1 MPTFE
6 TQNKTDL
13 YLTGDIGFDISAK
26 NFIKSLQAVNT
37 PNIYVHID
45 SLGGNVFDGLSIYNA
60 LKDYTGKKT
69 AIIEGV
75 CASAAS
81 YILMAFDEVIAKAN
95 ALLMIHNPLVENI
108 SGNANELLKVS
119 STLAELSKIY
129 IDAYTE
135 RTHLPYDT
143 IKEMMDN
150 ETYFNA
156 QQAKE
161 KGFIDIVDGEQSVSL
176 ETLTAQA
183 KLRLVA
189 YAKHLSKPNIHI
201 MAENLNEKLYTVE
214 EAQAVLESAKEV
226 NTQQA
231 YKIARE
237 QIIDAISNLEDK
249 SPFDP
254 IIQELDSLIVP
265 EAENAVEEEQIK
277 ADGDSNTNEQ
287 PTEEQPTTEDPASAI
302 QDEALSPIELEQKR
316 KQEIKAFADE
326 INKDGS
332 LNELVIEALLSDMS
346 LEDFKTESC
355 KRLATANAK
364 RNFKAA
370 LFATAHSST
379 STQKTFK
386 SKRDYIAH
394 YESLLADDKTAEAK
408 AFAKKYPNIF

>member
-37 PNIYVHID
+37 PNICVHID

-95 ALLMIHNPLVENI
+95 ALLMIHNPLVENV
-108 SGNANELLKVS
+108 SGNANELLRVS

-129 IDAYTE
+129 IDAYSE
-135 RTHLPYDT
+135 RTHLSYDS
-143 IKEMMDN
+143 IKKMMDD

-161 KGFIDIVDGEQSVSL
+161 KGFVDIIEGEQSVSL

-189 YAKHLSKPNIHI
+189 YAKHLSKPNIQI
-201 MAENLNEKLYTVE
+201 MAENPNEKLYTVE

-237 QIIDAISNLEDK
+237 QIADAISDIKDK

-254 IIQELDSLIVP
+254 ILQELDSLIVP
-265 EAENAVEEEQIK
+265 EVKEEEQEQIK
-277 ADGDSNTNEQ
+277 ADADTNADEQ
-287 PTEEQPTTEDPASAI
+287 PAEEEETTEEEPAPL

-332 LNELVIEALLSDMS
+332 LNELIIEALLSNMS

-379 STQKTFK
+379 PTHKTFK

-394 YESLLADDKTAEAK
+394 YESLLADEKTAEAK